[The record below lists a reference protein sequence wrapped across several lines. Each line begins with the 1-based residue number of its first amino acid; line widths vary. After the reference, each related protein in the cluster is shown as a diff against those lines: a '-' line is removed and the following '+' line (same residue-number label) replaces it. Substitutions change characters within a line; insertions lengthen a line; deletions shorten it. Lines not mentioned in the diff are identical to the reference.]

1 MRESIAHKLAVC
13 DVCGFEL
20 AFPASQRVPDIC
32 PRCFSA
38 GRVDG
43 KAGPS
48 GEVNPNVIDVPF
60 TVVTDQPVSEKGL
73 ITVLSEKEVMEA
85 LDAAAKASKKK

>member
-60 TVVTDQPVSEKGL
+60 TAVTDQPVSEKGW
-73 ITVLSEKEVMEA
+73 IPVLNEKEA
-85 LDAAAKASKKK
+85 KKAAKATAKASKKK